1 MHTHAA
7 PGRDVKRPV
16 RTRRRATGALR
27 ERRRP
32 ARDSHGAQQVG
43 VQHEFSGAAAV
54 GHCPQ
59 CGHGQPM
66 QLGRRR
72 VLLSC
77 QAFSGLQHRTR
88 TGVAAVIADD
98 VGGERVDGLHLGDD
112 VEIAARVQ
120 LNVDVRE
127 RLQPGPELASGAP
140 HALGHCAHQTVI
152 AGEQCDDPVGLTEL
166 VLTQHHR
173 SIPVQPHHMSFS
185 FQTDRSRYAAPIILV
200 PMVGNERF
208 PTLTQQ
214 LFQLASGTVTSEQLV
229 RRSLDAI
236 TASQPTL
243 NAFRVV
249 LTAQAL
255 TDAAE
260 ADRKRATGQD
270 LSQHPLLGIPIAVK
284 DDVDVAGVPTRFGT
298 DGDVAPARADSE
310 VVRRLR
316 AAGAVI
322 VGKTN
327 TCELGQWPFTSGP
340 GFGHTRNP
348 WSREHTPGGSSGG
361 SAAAVAA
368 GLVAA
373 AIGSDGA
380 GSVRIPAAWTHL
392 VGIKPQRG
400 RISTWPL
407 PEAFN
412 GITVN
417 GILAR
422 TVTDAAVVLD
432 AASGN
437 VEGDLHKPPPVRV
450 SDFVAQAPGP
460 LKIALSTKFPYSVFG
475 AKLHPEIRAAMDAMA
490 TQLEE
495 LGHTI
500 VAAEPDYNLSM
511 SWSFLSRST
520 SGLLDWADRLGPG
533 VSLDKRTRAN
543 LGTGW
548 VLSQNVLRKAR
559 AREADAHRR
568 IGWIFNL
575 VDVVLAPTT
584 AQPPPRANRFDKL
597 SGLATD
603 RAMIQAC
610 PVTWPWNLLGWPSIN
625 VPAGFTH
632 GGLPIGVQL
641 MGPANSEPLL
651 ISLAAE
657 LEALNGWATKQPDV
671 WWIPPPAPDPDRT
684 GREEPAVTGVVSDE
698 VA

>member
-1 MHTHAA
+1 M
-7 PGRDVKRPV
+7 V
-16 RTRRRATGALR
+16 
-27 ERRRP
+27 E
-32 ARDSHGAQQVG
+32 S
-43 VQHEFSGAAAV
+43 SG
-54 GHCPQ
+54 H
-59 CGHGQPM
+59 
-66 QLGRRR
+66 
-72 VLLSC
+72 
-77 QAFSGLQHRTR
+77 QA
-88 TGVAAVIADD
+88 
-98 VGGERVDGLHLGDD
+98 
-112 VEIAARVQ
+112 
-120 LNVDVRE
+120 
-127 RLQPGPELASGAP
+127 
-140 HALGHCAHQTVI
+140 
-152 AGEQCDDPVGLTEL
+152 
-166 VLTQHHR
+166 
-173 SIPVQPHHMSFS
+173 
-185 FQTDRSRYAAPIILV
+185 
-200 PMVGNERF
+200 RF
-208 PTLTQQ
+208 PTITNQ
-214 LFQLASGTVTSEQLV
+214 LYQLAAGTVTSDQLV

-236 TASQPTL
+236 DASQSTL

-249 LTAQAL
+249 LRERAL
-255 TDAAE
+255 AEAAE
-260 ADRKRATGQD
+260 ADRKRAAGEE
-270 LSQHPLLGIPIAVK
+270 LPLLGIPIAVK

-298 DGDVAPARADSE
+298 GGYVAKAHRDAE

-348 WSREHTPGGSSGG
+348 WSSEHTPGGSSGG

-417 GILAR
+417 GVLAR
-422 TVTDAAVVLD
+422 TVTDAALVLD

-437 VEGDLHKPPPVRV
+437 VPGDLHQPPPVRV

-460 LKIALSTKFPYSVFG
+460 LKIGISTKFPHTFFRP
-475 AKLHPEIRAAMDAMA
+475 KLHPEIRAAMGTVAG
-490 TQLEE
+490 QLEE

-500 VAAEPDYNLSM
+500 VRVDPDYHIGM

-520 SGLLDWADRLGPG
+520 SGLLDWIDRLGPN
-533 VSLDKRTRAN
+533 VTLDKRTIAN
-543 LGTGW
+543 ARTGW
-548 VLSQNVLRKAR
+548 LLSQNTLRKAR
-559 AREADAHRR
+559 AREARSQRR
-568 IGWIFNL
+568 IGWTFNL

-584 AQPPPRANRFDKL
+584 AQPPPRVTDFDNRGGL
-597 SGLATD
+597 STD
-603 RAMIQAC
+603 RAMIRAC
-610 PVTWPWNLLGWPSIN
+610 PLTWPWNLLGWPSIN
-625 VPAGFTH
+625 VPAGFTY

-657 LEALNGWATKQPDV
+657 LEALNGWVMRQPDV
-671 WWIPPPAPDPDRT
+671 WWDRRDRQPAPELVSEAALENLAAD
-684 GREEPAVTGVVSDE
+684 EPVPGE

>member
-1 MHTHAA
+1 MVEQA
-7 PGRDVKRPV
+7 P
-16 RTRRRATGALR
+16 
-27 ERRRP
+27 
-32 ARDSHGAQQVG
+32 
-43 VQHEFSGAAAV
+43 
-54 GHCPQ
+54 
-59 CGHGQPM
+59 
-66 QLGRRR
+66 
-72 VLLSC
+72 
-77 QAFSGLQHRTR
+77 
-88 TGVAAVIADD
+88 
-98 VGGERVDGLHLGDD
+98 
-112 VEIAARVQ
+112 
-120 LNVDVRE
+120 
-127 RLQPGPELASGAP
+127 
-140 HALGHCAHQTVI
+140 
-152 AGEQCDDPVGLTEL
+152 
-166 VLTQHHR
+166 
-173 SIPVQPHHMSFS
+173 
-185 FQTDRSRYAAPIILV
+185 
-200 PMVGNERF
+200 F

-214 LFQLASGTVTSEQLV
+214 LFQLASGSVTSDDLV

-236 TASQPTL
+236 AASQPAL

-249 LTAQAL
+249 LAEQAL
-255 TDAAE
+255 VAAAE
-260 ADRKRATGQD
+260 ADRKRAAGEQ
-270 LSQHPLLGIPIAVK
+270 LPLLGIPIAVK
-284 DDVDVAGVPTRFGT
+284 DDVDVKGVPTRFGAE
-298 DGDVAPARADSE
+298 GNVRPAREDSE
-310 VVRRLR
+310 VVRRLK

-417 GILAR
+417 GVLAR
-422 TVTDAAVVLD
+422 TVTDAAIVLD

-437 VEGDLHKPPPVRV
+437 VPGDLHQPPPVQV
-450 SDFVAQAPGP
+450 SDYVGRAPGP
-460 LKIALSTKFPYSVFG
+460 LRIALSTKFPYTVFR
-475 AKLHPEIRAAMDAMA
+475 AKLHPEIRAAMDGTAA
-490 TQLEE
+490 QLEE
-495 LGHTI
+495 LGHTM
-500 VAAEPDYNLSM
+500 VDADPGYNLAM

-520 SGLLDWADRLGPG
+520 SGLLDWADRLGND
-533 VSLDKRTRAN
+533 VTLDKRTREN
-543 LGTGW
+543 MRTGW
-548 VLSQNVLRKAR
+548 MLSQHTLRKAR
-559 AREADAHRR
+559 AREAASHRR

-584 AQPPPRANRFDKL
+584 AQPPPEVHEYDTL

-603 RAMIQAC
+603 RAMIRAC

-625 VPAGFTH
+625 VPAGFTSS
-632 GGLPIGVQL
+632 GLPIGVQL

-657 LEALNGWATKQPDV
+657 LEAINGWAGKQPEV
-671 WWIPPPAPDPDRT
+671 WWAPSMAPDPNPT
-684 GREEPAVTGVVSDE
+684 GRSIEEIRPGE

>member
-1 MHTHAA
+1 M
-7 PGRDVKRPV
+7 
-16 RTRRRATGALR
+16 
-27 ERRRP
+27 
-32 ARDSHGAQQVG
+32 
-43 VQHEFSGAAAV
+43 VQSSGN
-54 GHCPQ
+54 
-59 CGHGQPM
+59 
-66 QLGRRR
+66 
-72 VLLSC
+72 
-77 QAFSGLQHRTR
+77 QA
-88 TGVAAVIADD
+88 
-98 VGGERVDGLHLGDD
+98 
-112 VEIAARVQ
+112 
-120 LNVDVRE
+120 
-127 RLQPGPELASGAP
+127 
-140 HALGHCAHQTVI
+140 
-152 AGEQCDDPVGLTEL
+152 
-166 VLTQHHR
+166 
-173 SIPVQPHHMSFS
+173 
-185 FQTDRSRYAAPIILV
+185 
-200 PMVGNERF
+200 RF
-208 PTLTQQ
+208 PTITNQ
-214 LFQLASGTVTSEQLV
+214 LYQLAAGTVTSEQLV

-236 TASQPTL
+236 DASQPTL

-249 LTAQAL
+249 LRKQAL
-255 TDAAE
+255 ADAAK
-260 ADRKRATGQD
+260 ADRKRAAGEQ
-270 LSQHPLLGIPIAVK
+270 LPLLGIPIAVK

-298 DGDVAPARADSE
+298 DGCIRDAHQDSE

-340 GFGHTRNP
+340 AFGHTRNP

-417 GILAR
+417 GVLAR
-422 TVTDAAVVLD
+422 TVTDAALVLD

-437 VEGDLHKPPPVRV
+437 VPGDLHQPPPVRV
-450 SDFVAQAPGP
+450 SDYVAQAPGP
-460 LKIALSTKFPYSVFG
+460 LKVALSTKFPFTFFR
-475 AKLHPEIRAAMDAMA
+475 AQLHQEILAAMETVAG
-490 TQLEE
+490 QLEE
-495 LGHTI
+495 LGHTM
-500 VAAEPDYNLSM
+500 VADDPDYNMRM
-511 SWSFLSRST
+511 SWNFLSRST
-520 SGLLDWADRLGPG
+520 SGLLDWVDRLGPN
-533 VSLDKRTRAN
+533 VTLDKRTIAN
-543 LGTGW
+543 QRTGW
-548 VLSQNVLRKAR
+548 VLSQNTLRKAR
-559 AREADAHRR
+559 AREAESQRR

-584 AQPPPRANRFDKL
+584 ALPPPRVNSFDGRGGL
-597 SGLATD
+597 STD
-603 RAMIQAC
+603 RAMIRAC

-625 VPAGFTH
+625 VPAGFTY

-657 LEALNGWATKQPDV
+657 LEALNGWALRQPDI
-671 WWIPPPAPDPDRT
+671 WWNGADHTQPPELVSEAAMHNLAA
-684 GREEPAVTGVVSDE
+684 EEPVSDE

>member
-1 MHTHAA
+1 M
-7 PGRDVKRPV
+7 VESKES
-16 RTRRRATGALR
+16 RAR
-27 ERRRP
+27 CP
-32 ARDSHGAQQVG
+32 A
-43 VQHEFSGAAAV
+43 
-54 GHCPQ
+54 
-59 CGHGQPM
+59 
-66 QLGRRR
+66 
-72 VLLSC
+72 
-77 QAFSGLQHRTR
+77 
-88 TGVAAVIADD
+88 
-98 VGGERVDGLHLGDD
+98 
-112 VEIAARVQ
+112 
-120 LNVDVRE
+120 
-127 RLQPGPELASGAP
+127 
-140 HALGHCAHQTVI
+140 
-152 AGEQCDDPVGLTEL
+152 
-166 VLTQHHR
+166 
-173 SIPVQPHHMSFS
+173 
-185 FQTDRSRYAAPIILV
+185 
-200 PMVGNERF
+200 F
-208 PTLTQQ
+208 PTITNQ
-214 LFQLASGTVTSEQLV
+214 LYQLAAGTVTSDQLV

-236 TASQPTL
+236 DASQSTL

-249 LTAQAL
+249 LHTQAL
-255 TDAAE
+255 ADAAQ
-260 ADRKRATGQD
+260 ADRKRAAGQE
-270 LSQHPLLGIPIAVK
+270 LPLLGVPIAVK
-284 DDVDVAGVPTRFGT
+284 DDVDVAGIPTRFGT
-298 DGDVAPARADSE
+298 DGQVRDAEQDSE

-348 WSREHTPGGSSGG
+348 WSSEHTPGGSSGG

-417 GILAR
+417 GVLAR
-422 TVTDAAVVLD
+422 TVTDAALVLD

-437 VEGDLHKPPPVRV
+437 APGDLHQPPPVQV

-460 LKIALSTKFPYSVFG
+460 LTIAMSTRFPYTGFR
-475 AKLHPEIRAAMDAMA
+475 AKLHPEILAAMKTVAG
-490 TQLEE
+490 QLEE
-495 LGHTI
+495 LGHT
-500 VAAEPDYNLSM
+500 VVERDPDYNLRM
-511 SWSFLSRST
+511 SWNFLSRST
-520 SGLLDWADRLGPG
+520 SGLRDWVDRLGPN
-533 VSLDKRTRAN
+533 VNLDTRTLAN
-543 LGTGW
+543 TRTGW
-548 VLSQNVLRKAR
+548 MLSQNTLRKAR
-559 AREADAHRR
+559 AREAQSQRR

-584 AQPPPRANRFDKL
+584 AQPPPRVHDFDHRGGL
-597 SGLATD
+597 STD
-603 RAMIQAC
+603 REMIRRC

-625 VPAGFTH
+625 VPAGFTY

-657 LEALNGWATKQPDV
+657 LEALNGWVMRQPDV
-671 WWIPPPAPDPDRT
+671 WWDRGTRAPAPELVP
-684 GREEPAVTGVVSDE
+684 EPALENLAAAETVSDE